1 MPDLCSP
8 PAFPPRPAAGAALL
22 LGLLTMGCA
31 RQHFFQPDAR
41 IPDAAAQAAVGPDSA
56 RVTAGRH
63 YRRGWPGR
71 LVFGRHYRSTW
82 AQPVTL
88 PVLNLQTARPGG
100 LAPGKMG
107 GGFQTTSMTLNAPDG
122 RTYALRSLDKDPYKT
137 LSKFMRHTFALNVVR
152 DATSAGTPYGA
163 FVVPPLAEAA
173 GVLHT
178 TPRPYYIRADE
189 TGLGKASERFRG
201 KVVLLEEKYESKEN
215 LGPVFGP
222 GAVDLVES
230 DDALAE
236 IYNSQQHYFDQPAF
250 LRARLLDLLLGDWDR
265 HEGQW
270 DWAVVRQPAGATI
283 YRPIPI
289 DRDQVFFRFD
299 DGALS
304 WLVSKVVRKFRT
316 FGPAY
321 QSIGGY
327 TRNAQFI
334 DSRALNE
341 LNRRQYLG
349 AATALQQALTDE
361 VIEQAA
367 RRLPPE
373 VYRLEGPRL
382 VAALKAR
389 RATLPQAAAE
399 FYRRHAEQVVV
410 PGTDEPERFV
420 VERQSD
426 TLTVVSVF
434 SRAKEPQL
442 LYRRGFHP
450 ADTKLVLLHGLG
462 GKDEFV
468 LSGQVRRS
476 PRIDIYGGPGEDT
489 VADSSRVGGLRRMT
503 RFYDTKRNSVA
514 EPAPELKLKTKS
526 GVTTHAFDRD
536 GSGR

>member
-1 MPDLCSP
+1 MIRRVYGP
-8 PAFPPRPAAGAALL
+8 ALL
-22 LGLLTMGCA
+22 LGLLTAGCA
-31 RQHFFQPDAR
+31 RKHFFQPDAR
-41 IPDAAAQAAVGPDSA
+41 LPDTAAQAAVGPDSA

-63 YRRGWPGR
+63 YRRGAPGR
-71 LVFGRHYRSTW
+71 FFFGRHYRETW

-88 PVLNLQTARPGG
+88 PVLNLQTAAPGG
-100 LAPGKMG
+100 LTPGKLG
-107 GGFQTTSMTLNAPDG
+107 GGFQTTSMTLNGPGG

-137 LSKFMRHTFALNVVR
+137 LSKFLRHTFALNVVR

-178 TPRPYYIRADE
+178 TPRPYYIRGDE

-201 KVVLLEEKYESKEN
+201 KVVLLEEKFESKEN
-215 LGPVFGP
+215 LGPEFGA
-222 GAVDLVES
+222 GAVDLMES

-236 IYNSQQHYFDQPAF
+236 IYQSPRHRFDQPAF
-250 LRARLLDLLLGDWDR
+250 LRARLLDLWLGDWDR

-270 DWAVVRQPAGATI
+270 DWVAVQQPEGPTI

-299 DGALS
+299 DGLIS
-304 WLVSKVVRKFRT
+304 WLVSKAVRKFRT
-316 FGPAY
+316 FGPEY

-327 TRNAQFI
+327 TRNARFI

-341 LNRRQYLG
+341 QTRRQYL
-349 AATALQQALTDE
+349 AAAVTLQQALTDE
-361 VIEQAA
+361 VIERAA

-389 RATLPQAAAE
+389 RAALPQAAAE
-399 FYRRHAEQVVV
+399 FYRRHAEEVTV
-410 PGTDEPERFV
+410 PGTDAAERFV
-420 VERQSD
+420 VERRSD
-426 TLTVVSVF
+426 TLTVVSVYGGEKT
-434 SRAKEPQL
+434 RTL
-442 LYRRGFHP
+442 LYQRGFRP
-450 ADTKLVLLHGLG
+450 TETRRVLLHGLG
-462 GKDEFV
+462 GKDVFE

-489 VADSSRVGGLRRMT
+489 VVDSSRVAGLRRLT

-514 EPAPELKLKTKS
+514 DPAPELKINTKS

>member
-1 MPDLCSP
+1 MTRCSS
-8 PAFPPRPAAGAALL
+8 GAVLL
-22 LGLLTMGCA
+22 LGLLTTGCA

-41 IPDAAAQAAVGPDSA
+41 IPDTAAQAAVGPDSA

-63 YRRGWPGR
+63 YRRGWSGR
-71 LVFGRHYRSTW
+71 LLFGQHYRAAW

-88 PVLNLQTARPGG
+88 PVLSLPQAAPGG
-100 LAPGKMG
+100 LQPGKMG
-107 GGFQTTSMTLNAPDG
+107 GGFQTTSMTLNGANG

-137 LSKFMRHTFALNVVR
+137 LSKFLRHTFALNVVR

-163 FVVPPLAEAA
+163 FVVPPLAQAA

-189 TGLGKASERFRG
+189 TGLGKASERFQG

-215 LGPVFGP
+215 LVPAFGP
-222 GAVDLVES
+222 GAQDLMES
-230 DDALAE
+230 DDALE
-236 IYNSQQHYFDQPAF
+236 QIYRDGRHRFDQPAF
-250 LRARLLDLLLGDWDR
+250 LRARLLDLWLGDWDR

-270 DWAVVRQPAGATI
+270 DWVAVQQEARTL

-299 DGALS
+299 DGLIS
-304 WLVSKVVRKFRT
+304 WLVSKAVRKFRT
-316 FGPAY
+316 FGPEY

-327 TRNAQFI
+327 TRNARFI
-334 DSRALNE
+334 DARALNE
-341 LNRRQYLG
+341 LTRQQY
-349 AATALQQALTDE
+349 AATAAALQQALTDE
-361 VIEQAA
+361 VIERAA

-373 VYRLEGPRL
+373 VYRLEGARL
-382 VAALKAR
+382 VAALRAR
-389 RATLPQAAAE
+389 RAALPQATAE
-399 FYRRHAEQVVV
+399 FYRRHAEEVVV
-410 PGTDEPERFV
+410 PGTDEAERFV
-420 VERQSD
+420 VERLSD
-426 TLTVVSVF
+426 SLTVVSVF
-434 SRAKEPQL
+434 SRDKAATL

-450 ADTKLVLLHGLG
+450 AETKLVLLHGLG

-468 LSGQVRRS
+468 LRGQVRRS

-489 VADSSRVGGLRRMT
+489 VADSSRVAGPRRMT
-503 RFYDTKRNSVA
+503 RFYDTKRNNQV
-514 EPAPELKLKTKS
+514 EPAPELKINTES